1 MGKTTGQVVD
11 ECSQTFLGIFL
22 RQQQDHVLIAFD
34 FTAHQ
39 THHLLTQ
46 IRHFTGQI
54 VQRFERDLHTHRG
67 FQRLSRSSVM
77 AAADGVKSHQVAS

>member
-54 VQRFERDLHTHRG
+54 VQRFERDFTYHRG
-67 FQRLSRSSVM
+67 FQRLREARVM
-77 AAADGVKSHQVAS
+77 AAADSIKSHQVTC